1 MENSNAAVAP
11 KSCGKCG
18 NTIRLRE
25 ETKAL
30 VCTAILDVVKAD
42 FVEVCEHYEERAE
55 NSGQSS
61 LKRC

>member
-1 MENSNAAVAP
+1 MQNSNAVVAP
-11 KSCGKCG
+11 KSCGRCG
-18 NTIRLRE
+18 KTIRLRE
-25 ETKAL
+25 ETEVV

-42 FVEVCEHYEERAE
+42 FNEVCEHYEERAE